1 MKKLIKNKVLLVL
14 LTTLLLSSCSKEK
27 EGEDTFLSLTL
38 GNTVHTFREK
48 DIKLLETMPLPVYK
62 DKKDTIKFYSYLK
75 KQAIG
80 NIKLNFYLVFKNDT
94 LVRFKSFFY
103 SSSAKNNPVFNYITE
118 KYRNPTDS
126 LYEKK
131 SETDSCQVIR
141 WNRKNYSI
149 NYQEESKYSNEHG
162 EKEMSVCV
170 EKNNYLKD

>member
-1 MKKLIKNKVLLVL
+1 MRSNACFLVVV
-14 LTTLLLSSCSKEK
+14 TILLLSSCSKEE

-38 GNTVHTFREK
+38 GNTIHDFDEK

-62 DKKDTIKFYSYLK
+62 DKKDTIKFYSYVK
-75 KQAIG
+75 KQHIG
-80 NIKLNFYLVFKNDT
+80 DIKLSFYLLFKNDT

-103 SSSAKNNPVFNYITE
+103 SSSPKNNPVINYIAE
-118 KYRNPTDS
+118 KYSNPTDS
-126 LYEKK
+126 LYIKK
-131 SETDSCQVIR
+131 SEIDSCKAIR